1 MNSVYVI
8 INLNCI
14 YFRYEL
20 ICMEQIEIDDIVL
33 RCIINIQNIER
44 NDLDFPKL
52 LSAANPFTLFDDM
65 TYEDLVDKILFR
77 HKEKSEETIRGTLI
91 ECIAIQINNK
101 VQGGFKSKEIDVDLE
116 VPTTNS
122 YYGLKNSPNWG
133 NANQQ
138 RAVSQT
144 NQKMRDLGKIFA
156 VLCSYG
162 RSIKRKVDKYKQY
175 GGQESWSIISNGD
188 ETMYKKVHTAINN
201 NKVAY
206 RQFIENIY
214 ICDRQR
220 AIDWMITNFQLNNK
234 LDLTKINEYISSRN
248 KVEVTKW

>member
-1 MNSVYVI
+1 
-8 INLNCI
+8 
-14 YFRYEL
+14 
-20 ICMEQIEIDDIVL
+20 MEQIEIDKIVL
-33 RCIINIQNIER
+33 SCIINTQNIKR
-44 NDLDFPKL
+44 DTLDFPKL
-52 LSAANPFTLFDDM
+52 LSATNPFTLFDDM
-65 TYEDLVDKILFR
+65 TNEDLVDKILR
-77 HKEKSEETIRGTLI
+77 KHKEKSEETIRGTLI
-91 ECIAIQINNK
+91 ECIAIEINKK

-116 VPTTNS
+116 VPSVNS

-144 NQKMRDLGKIFA
+144 NQKMKDSGKIFA
-156 VLCSYG
+156 VLCLYG
-162 RSIKRKVDKYKQY
+162 RSIKRQVEKYKQY

-188 ETMYKKVHTAINN
+188 EEMYKKVHNSINN

-220 AIDWMITNFQLNNK
+220 AIDWVAENFQLNNK
-234 LDLTKINEYISSRN
+234 LNLIKINEYISGRS
-248 KVEVTKW
+248 KIKITKW